1 MRAVGG
7 SGLRAGFTAAWLVA
21 CLLFGGASAAG
32 AYANAMLQAGA
43 VAIVV
48 VLLWRRHFV
57 VPHEARPLAWI
68 IALFLLW
75 VLVSLVPLPL
85 SMWQS
90 LPYRAEFA
98 EGLRLLGAESGSLAA
113 SLAPS
118 ATITSLLALLPPLA
132 TFFLVASLPAE
143 RRGVLLGTLVG
154 LAIASIALG
163 VFQLLGGPSSP
174 LRFYEITNEMSA
186 VGLFAN
192 VNHNA
197 TLALCALPC
206 VAAMA
211 ARFAGRRDRSRRSG
225 GLLIAI
231 ASGAFLVLGIGLMG
245 SGAGYGLALPA
256 LVASFFIYRRA
267 IVARIGIVWR
277 IALAAIAVVFVAV
290 AITGPLSQE
299 TLSAKFNQNPTSRRV
314 IAETTI
320 IAATPSFPLG
330 TGLGTYADVYRR
342 FQDPAAASQEF
353 VNHAHDDYLEVAIEL
368 GAPGLLFVILFVL
381 WWLRRSV
388 AVWREDSHYVAAARA
403 GSVIVG
409 LVLLHSL
416 VDYPI
421 RTAAIAA
428 VFAVGC
434 ALIVPA
440 RPSRRDVEARGAH
453 QRARHLKVDGDEA

>member
-1 MRAVGG
+1 MKAVGG
-7 SGLRAGFTAAWLVA
+7 SRLWAGLTVAWLIA
-21 CLLFGGASAAG
+21 CLLLGGASAAG
-32 AYANAMLQAGA
+32 ALANAMLQAGA
-43 VAIVV
+43 VAIILL
-48 VLLWRRHFV
+48 LLWRRRFFM
-57 VPHEARPLAWI
+57 PHEARPLAWI

-75 VLVSLVPLPL
+75 VLASLIPLPL
-85 SMWQS
+85 SFWRT

-98 EGLRLLGAESGSLAA
+98 EGLRLLGVESGSLAA
-113 SLAPS
+113 SLAPD

-132 TFFLVASLPAE
+132 TFLLVVSLPAE
-143 RRGVLLGTLVG
+143 RRGVLLGTVVA
-154 LAIASIALG
+154 LAIDSIALG

-174 LRFYEITNEMSA
+174 LRFYAITNDMSA

-206 VAAMA
+206 VAAMT

-231 ASGAFLVLGIGLMG
+231 ASGAFLILGIGLMG

-267 IVARIGIVWR
+267 IVARIGIIWR
-277 IALAAIAVVFVAV
+277 IALAAIAIVFVAV

-299 TLSAKFNQNPTSRRV
+299 TLSAKFNENPTSRRV

-320 IAATPSFPLG
+320 VAATPSFPLG
-330 TGLGTYADVYRR
+330 TGLGTYSDVYRR
-342 FQDPAAASQEF
+342 FQDPAAASQEY

-368 GAPGLLFVILFVL
+368 GAPGLLFVLLFAL

-388 AVWREDSHYVAAARA
+388 AVWREDSPYVASARA
-403 GSVIVG
+403 GSVIVA

-428 VFAVGC
+428 IFAMGC

-440 RPSRRDVEARGAH
+440 RPSRRDSEARGGH
-453 QRARHLKVDGDEA
+453 ERARHIKVTGAEE

>member
-7 SGLRAGFTAAWLVA
+7 SGLRAGLASAWLVA
-21 CLLFGGASAAG
+21 CLLLGGASAAG
-32 AYANAMLQAGA
+32 AFANAMLQAGA
-43 VAIVV
+43 VMIILA
-48 VLLWRRHFV
+48 LLWRRHSL

-75 VLVSLVPLPL
+75 VLASLIPLPF
-85 SMWQS
+85 SMWES

-98 EGLRLLGAESGSLAA
+98 DGLRLLGAGPGSLPV

-118 ATITSLLALLPPLA
+118 ATVASLLALLPPLA
-132 TFFLVASLPAE
+132 TFLLVASLPAE
-143 RRGVLLGTLVG
+143 RRGLLLGTVVAM
-154 LAIASIALG
+154 AIASIALG

-174 LRFYEITNEMSA
+174 LRFYEITNDMSA

-192 VNHNA
+192 TNHNA
-197 TLALCALPC
+197 TLTLCALPC

-211 ARFAGRRDRSRRSG
+211 ARFAGRRDRSRRNG

-231 ASGAFLVLGIGLMG
+231 ASGAFLVLGIALIG
-245 SGAGYGLALPA
+245 STAGYGLVFPA
-256 LVASFFIYRRA
+256 LVASIFIYRRA
-267 IVARIGIVWR
+267 IVARIGAFWR

-299 TLSAKFNQNPTSRRV
+299 TLSAKFDENPTSRRV

-320 IAATPSFPLG
+320 EAARPSFPLG

-342 FQDPAAASQEF
+342 FQDPAAASQEY
-353 VNHAHDDYLEVAIEL
+353 VNHAHDDYLEVALEL
-368 GAPGLLFVILFVL
+368 GAPGLLLVVLFAL
-381 WWLRRSV
+381 WWLRRSI
-388 AVWREDSHYVAAARA
+388 AVWREDSIYVGAARA

-428 VFAVGC
+428 IFAMGC

-453 QRARHLKVDGDEA
+453 ERARHIKVTGDEA